1 MKRRSASLCVGAL
14 LVIASLVIQTQ
25 TVTAQTITLKAISAW
40 PKTTV
45 EYKAFSIFTDLVEQ
59 TVAKKCPGELSIKY
73 LGGPDVVKA
82 VDQVQALQR
91 GMIDMVF
98 IASAYYTN
106 VLGEIDALKQ
116 SDYTPSEERA
126 NGAWAYLNNLHEKKL
141 DIHYLARLGLGTK
154 HQLYL
159 KRPIESANLKGF
171 NIRVSPVHIQVVK
184 GLEGNPVV
192 IAIPEVYVALERNV
206 VDGFCFPSVGI
217 RDYGWQ
223 KQVKYIV
230 GPPFY
235 TVPNPLLVNLKVWNG
250 MPQEMRDL
258 LTEVGIEAEKRVVA
272 MFDDLAR
279 EERSILLKEGLQI
292 IDLPAEEKAKFLRV
306 AFEEGWKEI
315 LQRNPQTGP
324 ELKRMLTK
332 GK

>member
-1 MKRRSASLCVGAL
+1 LN
-14 LVIASLVIQTQ
+14 
-25 TVTAQTITLKAISAW
+25 
-40 PKTTV
+40 
-45 EYKAFSIFTDLVEQ
+45 
-59 TVAKKCPGELSIKY
+59 IKY

-82 VDQVQALQR
+82 VDQVEALQR

-106 VLGEIDALKQ
+106 VLSEIDTLKQ

-126 NGAWAYLNNLHEKKL
+126 NGAWAYLNNLHEKRL
-141 DIHYLARLGLGTK
+141 EIHYLARLGLGTK

-159 KRPIESANLKGF
+159 KKPISNANLKGIS
-171 NIRVSPVHIQVVK
+171 IRVSPVHIQVVK
-184 GLEGNPVV
+184 GLGGNPVV

-230 GPPFY
+230 DPPFY

-250 MPQEMRDL
+250 MPQNMRDL
-258 LTEVGIEAEKRVVA
+258 LTEAGIEAEKRVVA
-272 MFDDLAR
+272 MFDDLAKA
-279 EERSILLKEGLQI
+279 ERSMLLKEGMEV
-292 IDLPAEEKAKFLRV
+292 IDLPAAEKERFLRV
-306 AFEEGWKEI
+306 AFEEGWKDI
-315 LQRNPQTGP
+315 LQKNPQTGP

-332 GK
+332 VR

>member
-1 MKRRSASLCVGAL
+1 MKRMSASRWLFAFFM
-14 LVIASLVIQTQ
+14 ITAF
-25 TVTAQTITLKAISAW
+25 TVQAHVAMAETVNLKMISAW

-45 EYKAFSIFTDLVEQ
+45 EYKALSVFTDLVDQ
-59 TVAKKCPGELSIKY
+59 LVAKKCPGELKIQY
-73 LGGPDVVKA
+73 LGGPDVTKA

-106 VLGEIDALKQ
+106 VLSEIDSLKQ
-116 SDYTPSEERA
+116 SDYSPSEERA
-126 NGAWAYLNNLHEKKL
+126 NGAWAYLNGLHEKKL
-141 DIHYLARLGLGTK
+141 DIHYLARLGLGTQ

-159 KRPIESANLKGF
+159 KKPITSANLKGI
-171 NIRVSPVHIQVVK
+171 NIRVSPVHIQVIK
-184 GLEGNPVV
+184 ALAGNPVV

-230 GPPFY
+230 APPFY
-235 TVPNPLLVNLKVWNG
+235 TVPNPLLINLKVWKG
-250 MPQEMRDL
+250 LPQKLRDL
-258 LTEVGIEAEKRVVA
+258 LTEAGIEAEKRVVA
-272 MFDDLAR
+272 FFDDLAK
-279 EERSILLKEGLQI
+279 EEHSILLKEGLQV
-292 IDLPAEEKAKFLRV
+292 IDLPAAEKERFLRV
-306 AFEEGWKEI
+306 AFEEGWKDI
-315 LQRNPQTGP
+315 IQKNPQTGP
-324 ELKRMLTK
+324 ELKKLLTK